1 MNRNELALRSKLLVG
16 LSLSYTRLIEKKQI
30 EDGNL
35 IFSKNG
41 KIVKVKARKLSNNVE
56 AVSAGVI

>member
-1 MNRNELALRSKLLVG
+1 MTCDELALRGKLLVG
-16 LSLSYTRLIEKKQI
+16 LNLSYTRLIEKKQK

-41 KIVKVKARKLSNNVE
+41 KIVKVKASRLGNVRIGE
-56 AVSAGVI
+56 SIGVI

>member
-1 MNRNELALRSKLLVG
+1 MTRNELALRSKLLVG
-16 LSLSYTRLIEKKQI
+16 LSLSYTRLIEKKQV

-41 KIVKVKARKLSNNVE
+41 KIVKVRARKLGNDIQT
-56 AVSAGVI
+56 ASADVI

>member
-1 MNRNELALRSKLLVG
+1 MTRNELALRSKLLVG

-41 KIVKVKARKLSNNVE
+41 KIVKVRARKLGNDVQ
-56 AVSAGVI
+56 AASADVI

>member
-1 MNRNELALRSKLLVG
+1 MIRNELALRSKLLVG

-41 KIVKVKARKLSNNVE
+41 KIVKVRARKLSHDIE
-56 AVSAGVI
+56 TASADVI

>member
-1 MNRNELALRSKLLVG
+1 MTRNELALRSKLLVG

-41 KIVKVKARKLSNNVE
+41 KIVKVKARKLSNDIQ
-56 AVSAGVI
+56 AASADII

>member
-1 MNRNELALRSKLLVG
+1 MTCDELALRGKLLVG
-16 LSLSYTRLIEKKQI
+16 LNLSYTRLIEKKQK

-41 KIVKVKARKLSNNVE
+41 KIVKVKARRVGNVRIGE
-56 AVSAGVI
+56 SIGVI

>member
-1 MNRNELALRSKLLVG
+1 MIRNELALRSKLLVG

-41 KIVKVKARKLSNNVE
+41 KIVKVKARKLSNDVE
-56 AVSAGVI
+56 AASADII

>member
-1 MNRNELALRSKLLVG
+1 MTCDELALRGKLLVG
-16 LSLSYTRLIEKKQI
+16 LNLSYTRLIEKKQK

-41 KIVKVKARKLSNNVE
+41 KIVKVKARRLGNVRIGE
-56 AVSAGVI
+56 SIGVI

>member
-1 MNRNELALRSKLLVG
+1 MTRNELALRSKLLVG

-41 KIVKVKARKLSNNVE
+41 KIVKVRARKLSNDVE
-56 AVSAGVI
+56 AEAADVI

>member
-1 MNRNELALRSKLLVG
+1 MTRNELALRSKLLVG

-41 KIVKVKARKLSNNVE
+41 KIVKVKARKLSNDVQ
-56 AVSAGVI
+56 AASADII

>member
-41 KIVKVKARKLSNNVE
+41 KIVKVKARKLSNNIE
-56 AVSAGVI
+56 AASADVI

>member
-1 MNRNELALRSKLLVG
+1 MTCDELALRGRLLVG
-16 LSLSYTRLIEKKQI
+16 LNVSYTRLIEKKQK

-41 KIVKVKARKLSNNVE
+41 KIVKVKARRLGSVRIGE
-56 AVSAGVI
+56 SIGVI

>member
-1 MNRNELALRSKLLVG
+1 MTRNELALRSKLLVG

-35 IFSKNG
+35 IFSRNG
-41 KIVKVKARKLSNNVE
+41 KIVKVKARKLSNDIQ
-56 AVSAGVI
+56 AASADII

>member
-16 LSLSYTRLIEKKQI
+16 LNLSYTRLIEKKQI
-30 EDGNL
+30 ENGNL

-41 KIVKVKARKLSNNVE
+41 KIVKIRARKLSNNVR
-56 AVSAGVI
+56 AVLADVI